1 MNNILVKF
9 YNFVYREFAYSS
21 QVDNNG
27 NYLPYGPSDT
37 FPVELADLVDGSP
50 TATSCLSTNADFVTG
65 EGFSEGEDL
74 ENLPVNN
81 QGLTFFQFHAIT
93 ANSFTHNWGMATLV
107 LFNKVGEITELY
119 PLPFGNCRL
128 GKPDDKG
135 VISDIKY
142 NPYFGTA
149 LYKSADTVIYPVFNP
164 SQAVVQIGDKKK
176 PFKGQIFWYGARDRK
191 HPFYPVPDYF
201 SAKYWMRVEKNA
213 SIYFDENLQNGFLQS
228 SIMKILGDPNDPSGV
243 KDKDGNDIPKGKV
256 FDEEMTKNFSGT
268 KRVAAIM
275 TMWANNKE
283 EFPTL
288 EAFPTSGGAD
298 MYRVQDEHATKKITI
313 ATKVPAI
320 LANISEGVSLGGDGN
335 TIRAAVKLMQQRVK
349 RPQEIL
355 TGYYG
360 KMLSKM
366 VNPIDEPVVIVPYN
380 PFPEIE
386 TIDPQVWAV
395 LTPEEKRQWVRDH
408 TEVDLIEEDVAQQVA
423 VDPAI
428 ANKFKNLLFNTYPP
442 KAKENVKRAVE
453 WQEKFGATCL
463 KRGGLKTSQA
473 ILDGAP
479 LAYPVIKRLSNFLS
493 KKSVYK
499 NLPYGESCDAL
510 EYDAWGGSEMMLWA
524 NEKVRELNG
533 KAD

>member
-1 MNNILVKF
+1 MNNLLVKF

-27 NYLPYGPSDT
+27 HYLPYGPTDT
-37 FPVELADLVDGSP
+37 FPIELADLVDGSP
-50 TATSCLSTNADFVTG
+50 TATACLSTNADFVTG
-65 EGFSEGEDL
+65 EGFGEGEDL
-74 ENLPVNN
+74 ENKVINK
-81 QGLTFFQFHAIT
+81 QGLTLFDYHSNL
-93 ANSFTHNWGMATLV
+93 ANSLTYYWGVASLI
-107 LFNKVGEITELY
+107 LYNKVGEITEVY
-119 PLPFGNCRL
+119 PLPFQNCRL

-135 VISDIKY
+135 VISTIKY
-142 NPYFGTA
+142 NPYYGTSI
-149 LYKSADTVIYPVFNP
+149 YKSSDTVDYPTYNP

-176 PFKGQIFWYGARDRK
+176 PFKGQIFWYGIRDRK
-191 HPFYPVPDYF
+191 HPFYPMPDYY

-243 KDKDGNDIPKGKV
+243 KDSEGNDIPKGKV
-256 FDEEMTKNFSGT
+256 FDTEMTKNFSGT

-275 TMWANNKE
+275 TMWANNKD

-320 LANISEGVSLGGDGN
+320 LANINDANNFGADQ
-335 TIRAAVKLMQQRVK
+335 IRPAVKLMQQRSK
-349 RPQEIL
+349 RAQNIL
-355 TGYYG
+355 TSYYG
-360 KMLSKM
+360 QILPFM
-366 VNPIDEPVVIVPYN
+366 VEPIDEPVVIVPYN

-386 TIDPQVWAV
+386 TIDPQAWAV

-408 TEVDLIEEDVAQQVA
+408 TEIDLIEEDVVQPDE
-423 VDPAI
+423 DPVL
-428 ANKFKNLLFNTYPP
+428 ANKFKNILFNTYPE
-442 KAKENVKRAVE
+442 KAKENVKRAVD
-453 WQEKFGATCL
+453 WQQKFAATCL
-463 KRGGLKTSQA
+463 KRGGMKTSQK
-473 ILDGAP
+473 ILDGMP
-479 LAYPVIKRLSNFLS
+479 LRYPEIKRLSNFLS

-524 NEKVRELNG
+524 NEKMKELNG
-533 KAD
+533 